1 MIYVIIAVGL
11 LFASVASYSM
21 VTAQVAPVSEPTS
34 SVTSST
40 QDAAK
45 YTFQNLGPS
54 ISYNKTETETTLTVV
69 GLGYV
74 NLPPDMVS
82 LNLGIDTISPTA
94 QEAVKNNTLIMNQ
107 IIESLRTLDLDEKEV
122 KTSYFS
128 VYPQYLYD
136 PDGKNPPRITGYQ
149 ASNNVN
155 ILTKKTEDVAEII
168 DKSISAGANK
178 VDGPYFSLSPEA
190 QRNLRGEVI
199 QKAIKDAEASAE
211 EMLAIQN
218 LSIKGIKSMSIGFGG
233 YPLAYMEKYPVYT
246 SAQYGNGV
254 MREAAQSQLQPMPY
268 ISPPP
273 VLQGEQQ
280 ISANVVVTYIVG

>member
-1 MIYVIIAVGL
+1 VAFAIIAVGL
-11 LFASVASYSM
+11 FFASLASYSV
-21 VTAQVAPVSEPTS
+21 VTAQVAPVSEPST
-34 SVTSST
+34 SVTPFA
-40 QDAAK
+40 QDTAK
-45 YTFQNLGPS
+45 YTFKNPDPS

-74 NLPPDMVS
+74 NVPPDMIS

-94 QEAVKNNTLIMNQ
+94 QEAVKNNTQIMNK
-107 IIESLRTLDLDEKEV
+107 IIESLKALDLDEKEV

-136 PDGKNPPRITGYQ
+136 PEGKNPPKITGYQ

-155 ILTKKTEDVAEII
+155 ILSKETEKVAEII
-168 DKSISAGANK
+168 DKSISAGANRI
-178 VDGPYFSLSPEA
+178 DGPNFSLSPEA
-190 QRNLRGEVI
+190 QRSLRGEVI

-218 LSIKGIKSMSIGFGG
+218 LSIKGIKSMSISFGG
-233 YPLAYMEKYPVYT
+233 YPLAYIEQYAVST
-246 SAQYGNGV
+246 SAQYGSNV
-254 MREAAQSQLQPMPY
+254 MREAAMPQMSPAPY
-268 ISPPP
+268 MSPPP
-273 VLQGEQQ
+273 ILQGEQQ